1 MELIINGASR
11 QVVQATTVD
20 QLLKELGYQDA
31 LVAVAINRTC
41 IRRTEFNN
49 TQLFSGDEVEIL
61 APMAGG

>member
-49 TQLFSGDEVEIL
+49 TQLCSGDEVEIL